1 MASQY
6 FDQAQLML
14 NVLTSMPFD
23 SFALKGG
30 TAINFFYENMPR
42 YSVDIDLVFTKIS
55 TRSEALREI
64 HQGMAQIKQAM
75 DKLKYNSFLVN
86 ASENNPAIKLNVSNK
101 KASIIIEPNTT
112 LRGMLLPIENKELTA
127 KAVDIFK
134 VSASIPC
141 LAYQELYAGK
151 LNAAVD
157 RQHPRDIFD
166 MYLYWQKNKTL
177 KDLID
182 CFVAYIAQNKRSFSE
197 LLEPNELDI
206 TRIYETDFVGMT
218 TEKISLDTLVGFRKM
233 LFAEIK
239 KVLNVKHKLFLISF
253 MQNKPDWSLL
263 PFSHLQA
270 MPAIQWK
277 LQNIAEMSA
286 VKNKTEIR
294 KLEKIFDM

>member
-23 SFALKGG
+23 GFALKG
-30 TAINFFYENMPR
+30 
-42 YSVDIDLVFTKIS
+42 
-55 TRSEALREI
+55 
-64 HQGMAQIKQAM
+64 
-75 DKLKYNSFLVN
+75 
-86 ASENNPAIKLNVSNK
+86 
-101 KASIIIEPNTT
+101 
-112 LRGMLLPIENKELTA
+112 
-127 KAVDIFK
+127 
-134 VSASIPC
+134 
-141 LAYQELYAGK
+141 GK

-177 KDLID
+177 KNLID
-182 CFVAYIAQNKRSFSE
+182 CFVAYIAQNKRPFSE

-218 TEKISLDTLVGFRKM
+218 VGKISLDTLVGFRKM

-239 KVLNVKHKLFLISF
+239 KVLNVKHKVFLLSF

-263 PFSHLQA
+263 PFSHLPA

-277 LQNIAEMSA
+277 LQNIAKMSE
-286 VKNKTEIR
+286 VKNKAEIR
-294 KLEKIFDM
+294 KLEIIFDM